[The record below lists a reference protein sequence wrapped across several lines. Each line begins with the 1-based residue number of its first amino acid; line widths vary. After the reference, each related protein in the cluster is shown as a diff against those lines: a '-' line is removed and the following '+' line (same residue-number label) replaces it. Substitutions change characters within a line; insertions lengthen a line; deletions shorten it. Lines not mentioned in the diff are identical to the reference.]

1 VPTPTDGMWHC
12 VHGMALCGLQVLDED
27 CSLQIERDELESL
40 LSYAALDLQP
50 GERADI
56 ISTYDLNGDGTLSRI
71 QFCEMCMGELWDVP
85 IAQLERAVKS
95 MQSVK
100 SGAKRRAKAY
110 WSRLAAKTDDWSRIV
125 VPVLYI
131 IALVVVFNLELTDDY
146 GSARS
151 ATMFQGLG
159 PARITSEGW
168 KFILYICAYFA
179 FSFGMWALAS
189 TFLGARARRMF
200 DQTLEQNKRHFS
212 LVYGAERPDVSERS
226 SPHSPSISKNSA
238 GSRIGFRR
246 TSIGVGLA
254 RTVSASA
261 DADFDAGIA
270 HNAVQQP
277 GPAPSGATASGGT
290 YMHEVEARIVASPRK
305 DADSA

>member
-1 VPTPTDGMWHC
+1 VRIRVCHR
-12 VHGMALCGLQVLDED
+12 LQ
-27 CSLQIERDELESL
+27 
-40 LSYAALDLQP
+40 
-50 GERADI
+50 
-56 ISTYDLNGDGTLSRI
+56 RI

-212 LVYGAERPDVSERS
+212 LVYGAERPDISERS
-226 SPHSPSISKNSA
+226 SPHSPSISKHSA

-270 HNAVQQP
+270 HNAVQQR